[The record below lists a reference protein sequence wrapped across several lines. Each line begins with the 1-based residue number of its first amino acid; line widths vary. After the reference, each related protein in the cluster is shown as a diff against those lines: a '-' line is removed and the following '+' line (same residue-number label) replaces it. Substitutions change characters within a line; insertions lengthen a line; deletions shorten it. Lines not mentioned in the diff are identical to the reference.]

1 MGGLPY
7 LRRLGLPALGVAVSL
22 CSCMARGPEKTFDK
36 GDYGTAAELWL
47 QNAEQGDR
55 SAICPMLVAL
65 ELTHDTKKVEG
76 LGPRVTKLLQ
86 SLTLIRPKG

>member
-1 MGGLPY
+1 M
-7 LRRLGLPALGVAVSL
+7 
-22 CSCMARGPEKTFDK
+22 M
-36 GDYGTAAELWL
+36 
-47 QNAEQGDR
+47 
-55 SAICPMLVAL
+55 VAL